1 MLKKIEQ
8 TFDGKIWNSAFGE
21 NVMVLEIRNESKR
34 QVYFSAIDLQRNTFL
49 WKDLQPE
56 KSWWLSLIGVFGN
69 IVLLHKYSQEQKPE
83 ALGVLVIDVTSGNL
97 IERFDGWMY
106 FGVAENKLTLYQV
119 DSNNLPTYRDIELDF
134 NFLERN
140 EEAIISHYS
149 EASQYF
155 PLIFKFLYQI
165 INIEAQKAVDYL
177 EVNDKIVISYYIYTE
192 NQFHN
197 YLLITN
203 KQKQILLHDFISSS
217 EGIGID
223 TFSIKSDT
231 LFYVK
236 NQNQLIGY
244 EI

>member
-1 MLKKIEQ
+1 MLKKIEE
-8 TFDGKIWNSAFGE
+8 TFDGKIWNSAFGD
-21 NVMVLEIRNESKR
+21 NFMVLEIRNESKR
-34 QVYFSAIDLQRNTFL
+34 QVYFSAIDLQRNTFI
-49 WKDLQPE
+49 WNYLQPE

-69 IVLLHKYSQEQKPE
+69 IVLLHKYSQQQKPE
-83 ALGVLVIDVTSGNL
+83 ALGVLVIDVKSGNL

-106 FGVAENKLTLYQV
+106 FDVAENKLTLYQV
-119 DSNNLPTYRDIELDF
+119 DSNNLPVYREVDLKIKLPETKEDH
-134 NFLERN
+134 
-140 EEAIISHYS
+140 IITHYS
-149 EASQYF
+149 EASPYF

-177 EVNDKIVISYYIYTE
+177 EVNDKIVISYYIYKE

-203 KQKQILLHDFISSS
+203 KQKQILLHDFINSS